1 MSMYLQIYCNTKNK
15 SNYKVIYNISFPQ
28 ICYCGNAVTDLSYLI
43 YTTSTTMFRHEHLDD
58 LLHIYFEDLIGVV
71 RELGLSEKQYHPEFD
86 EFRNEFFKVRQ
97 FWM

>member
-1 MSMYLQIYCNTKNK
+1 MQY
-15 SNYKVIYNISFPQ
+15 ISLSQ

-58 LLHIYFEDLIGVV
+58 LLHIYFEDLINVV
-71 RELGLSEKQYHPEFD
+71 RELGLSEDQYHPGFD

-97 FWM
+97 FRM